1 MRPKKLLARITGG
14 VATNV
19 SFDDL
24 IVLAAELG
32 FEEVGGKGSHRVFA
46 HPGVSE
52 LLNLQEVRGQ
62 AKPYQVR
69 QVASLVRRYHLTL
82 EDEL

>member
-24 IVLAAELG
+24 VVLAAELG
-32 FEEVGGKGSHRVFA
+32 FEEVGGKGSH
-46 HPGVSE
+46 
-52 LLNLQEVRGQ
+52 
-62 AKPYQVR
+62 
-69 QVASLVRRYHLTL
+69 LTL